1 MHNLCTIAYI
11 QHHWQYCIKFF
22 SYLAFISLP
31 YLPLHIF
38 PFTYIGEQDKSLQKS
53 EECEKESEKTLKV
66 LNPSDIEFNEF
77 ILLRE
82 KFKDLSET
90 YTEHTVD
97 KDGLASIVDKM
108 SDQPIFFL
116 ATPIDEI
123 TDFMKPTNRS
133 ESPNS
138 RNDLSEI
145 CYDSSD
151 SEDIPNLR
159 EEDTKDKIYTLATEQ
174 TIHSLIF
181 EYKKRKNQHSMPSRL
196 KEKLSRKTSSGSRRR
211 NESSGSS
218 VPEDIAIQRRNS
230 IMKVSIHFFIFFIVC
245 VTII

>member
-1 MHNLCTIAYI
+1 M
-11 QHHWQYCIKFF
+11 
-22 SYLAFISLP
+22 
-31 YLPLHIF
+31 
-38 PFTYIGEQDKSLQKS
+38 FTYFIIGEQDGSLGKP
-53 EECEKESEKTLKV
+53 EECEKVSEKTLKV
-66 LNPSDIEFNEF
+66 LNSGDIEFNEF
-77 ILLRE
+77 ILLKE
-82 KFKDLSET
+82 KFKDISET

-123 TDFMKPTNRS
+123 TDFMKPTNRN

-145 CYDSSD
+145 YYDSSD
-151 SEDIPNLR
+151 SEDIPNPR

-218 VPEDIAIQRRNS
+218 IPEDIAIQRRNS
-230 IMKVSIHFFIFFIVC
+230 IMKVSIHFLFSYSVRQQ
-245 VTII
+245 